1 MSEHLRLR
9 PDAVA
14 WREVDGEVIALGL
27 ESSTYFGTNSSGAIL
42 WRRLAEGTTRAEL
55 VNRLAAAAVRRLG
68 APRPHALD
76 QSHGCRRGTLRADG
90 LFVHAGLARRK
101 ESRLIYSSV
110 CSGVGA

>member
-27 ESSTYFGTNSSGAIL
+27 ESSTYFGTNSSGTVL

-55 VNRLAAAAVRRLG
+55 VSELMTTFGLERA
-68 APRPHALD
+68 HAQTDVDAFLD
-76 QSHGCRRGTLRADG
+76 DLRGRG
-90 LFVHAGLARRK
+90 LL
-101 ESRLIYSSV
+101 EP
-110 CSGVGA
+110 